1 MLVYAGDIIQQAKEP
16 QSNQGMPRAA
26 AAQHLSEEVEFFNR
40 YCDQLVVSLESL
52 KQRIPPSAASAS
64 NHASATSQPPS
75 DAMAV
80 DAPNAKVILQKALLE
95 N

>member
-16 QSNQGMPRAA
+16 QSHQGPSRAA

-52 KQRIPPSAASAS
+52 KQRIPPMAAPAPNNASAS
-64 NHASATSQPPS
+64 SHPPS
-75 DAMAV
+75 NAMAV
-80 DAPNAKVILQKALLE
+80 DAPDAKAILQRVLLDS
-95 N
+95 